1 VRELRVGSADASPA
15 TGVARTTAGRAEMA
29 STGTWKALVLA
40 LAVVACAD
48 GDPPPGG
55 GKADDTDTTDT
66 DPPADDTDGAD
77 TDPPADD
84 TDTDPPVDDTDGAE
98 TDPPVD
104 DTDGAET
111 DPPVDDTDGADTDPP
126 ADDTDGADTD
136 PPADDTDATETD
148 AEETDPAETDAVP
161 PVPLAGFGAVTGD
174 CGVLDDAEWSSSDP
188 FLFRAAVDFGA
199 VVFDPTLLS
208 QDAQQILAEGTLGGS
223 SGESEAL
230 AFDLLYRCEL
240 AELIASESRVVYRD
254 PAGKKT
260 DILVGLD
267 GQPVGVSVTRALTFV
282 FPAFCAPVNGPAL
295 EALIE
300 RKVSELQLSEANADP
315 TNAWERSMLYVVAC
329 DDAHADEVERVFGS
343 LTPNVRGDAILIV
356 TTTDGD
362 DAFLY

>member
-1 VRELRVGSADASPA
+1 
-15 TGVARTTAGRAEMA
+15 MA

-48 GDPPPGG
+48 GEPPPGG
-55 GKADDTDTTDT
+55 GKPGDTDAADTDPPADDTDAADT
-66 DPPADDTDGAD
+66 DSPADDTDGAD
-77 TDPPADD
+77 TDPPPD
-84 TDTDPPVDDTDGAE
+84 
-98 TDPPVD
+98 
-104 DTDGAET
+104 
-111 DPPVDDTDGADTDPP
+111 
-126 ADDTDGADTD
+126 DTD
-136 PPADDTDATETD
+136 PPADDTDAAETDPPADTDAVDTDAADTD
-148 AEETDPAETDAVP
+148 AEDTDPAETDAGP

-199 VVFDPTLLS
+199 AVFDATLLS
-208 QDAQQILAEGTLGGS
+208 ADAQQILDEGTLGGS

-240 AELIASESRVVYRD
+240 ADLIASESLVVYRD
-254 PAGKKT
+254 PGGKKT

-315 TNAWERSMLYVVAC
+315 TNAWDRSMLYVVAC
-329 DDAHADEVERVFGS
+329 DDAHADEVERVFWS
-343 LTPNVRGDAILIV
+343 LTPTVRSDAILIV
-356 TTTDGD
+356 TTTEGD